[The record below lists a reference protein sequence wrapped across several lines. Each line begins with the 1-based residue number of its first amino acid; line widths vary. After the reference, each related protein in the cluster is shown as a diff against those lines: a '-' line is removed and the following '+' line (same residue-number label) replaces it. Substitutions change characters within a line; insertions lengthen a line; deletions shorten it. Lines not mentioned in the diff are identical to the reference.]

1 MRSTD
6 SVILRRARGMRHAA
20 RFGAALG
27 LFLTGAMP
35 PALAAGESR
44 ADMDAWLKSEP
55 ASLPAPGAHI
65 TQADVEAIR
74 ALVAPGY
81 FDLINHAALDM
92 EIQATGDYVPPEPY
106 LAATAANADKVTLTA
121 TGGLEGYGAGRP
133 FDPETFDD
141 VTPQDAGMRVA
152 WNHVYRWQYYGY
164 KLETLNMTYLQAGG
178 PASGAD
184 PALGAEGGGALERNL
199 VQSYHRVYLSHLAML
214 PQQDYRV
221 KEGGSD
227 KRYFKDYISFL
238 EPFDVQGTTFVVE
251 RALDPQE
258 EDQVNSYLPSQRRVR
273 RLSAEER
280 ADSFMGSNFTLDD
293 FEGFSGRVMDYE
305 WTYLGQKQV
314 LAVADSMHPELRF
327 GGVQS
332 NVAID
337 RWQVRPAFV
346 VELKPRWSG
355 HPMSSKILLIDQQTW
370 NPVLALVFNREGKLW
385 RYIMPHY
392 QRPVADASSPERALE
407 TSVSRWRGSVA
418 VDFPLNSTTLARATS
433 ETETPTM
440 SDKEIK
446 RRFSLSTL
454 TEGR

>member
-1 MRSTD
+1 MQTLSSRSTRTYTIGLA
-6 SVILRRARGMRHAA
+6 SVTTLFVLSLSGRAD
-20 RFGAALG
+20 
-27 LFLTGAMP
+27 
-35 PALAAGESR
+35 AAGETR
-44 ADMDAWLKSEP
+44 ADMDAWMAQES
-55 ASLPAPGAHI
+55 ASLPAPGTRI
-65 TQADVEAIR
+65 TPAELERVRSLI
-74 ALVAPGY
+74 APGY
-81 FDLINHAALDM
+81 IDHVNHPELDW
-92 EIQATGDYVPPEPY
+92 EIQATGDYAPPESY
-106 LAATAANADKVTLTA
+106 QAATAANADKVTLTA
-121 TGGLEGYGAGRP
+121 DGGLEGYGAGRP

-141 VTPQDAGMRVA
+141 VSPADAGMRAA

-164 KLETLNMTYLQAGG
+164 KLEALNMTYIQAGG
-178 PASGAD
+178 ATNGAD
-184 PALGAEGGGALERNL
+184 PELGAEGGGSIERNL
-199 VQSYHRVYLSHLAML
+199 VQAYHRVYLAHLAML
-214 PQQDYRV
+214 PEQGYRV
-221 KEGGSD
+221 KEGGGD

-305 WTYLGQKQV
+305 WTYLGQKQL
-314 LAVADSMHPELRF
+314 LAVADSMHPMLRF
-327 GGVQS
+327 GGTQS

-337 RWQVRPAFV
+337 RWQVRSTFV

-355 HPMSSKILLIDQQTW
+355 HPMSSKLLFIDQQTW

-385 RYIMPHY
+385 RCIMPHY

-418 VDFPLNSTTLARATS
+418 VDFLLNSTTLARATS
-433 ETETPTM
+433 DTENPTM
-440 SDKEIK
+440 TDKEIK

>member
-1 MRSTD
+1 MENGLTRSLNPLCQRWQ
-6 SVILRRARGMRHAA
+6 ILALVLLAA
-20 RFGAALG
+20 TLPGTLR
-27 LFLTGAMP
+27 
-35 PALAAGESR
+35 AAGETR
-44 ADMDAWLKSEP
+44 ADMEAWLKQEP
-55 ASLPAPGAHI
+55 ATLPAPGTRI
-65 TQADVEAIR
+65 TPAELESVRPLI
-74 ALVAPGY
+74 APGY
-81 FDLINHAALDM
+81 IDHVNHPELAW
-92 EIQATGDYVPPEPY
+92 EIQATGDYPPPEAY
-106 LAATAANADKVTLTA
+106 QAATAANADKVTLTA
-121 TGGLEGYGAGRP
+121 NGGLEAYGAGRP
-133 FDPETFDD
+133 FDPASFDD
-141 VTPQDAGMRVA
+141 VSPAEAGMRVA

-164 KLETLNMTYLQAGG
+164 KLDSLNMTYIQAGG
-178 PASGAD
+178 AANGAD
-184 PALGAEGGGALERNL
+184 PELGADGGGSIERNL
-199 VQSYHRVYLSHLAML
+199 VQAYHRVYLAHLAML
-214 PQQDYRV
+214 PEQDFRV

-305 WTYLGQKQV
+305 WTYLGQKQL
-314 LAVADSMHPELRF
+314 LAVADSMQPMLRF
-327 GGVQS
+327 GGAQS

-337 RWQVRPAFV
+337 RWQVRPTFV

-355 HPMSSKILLIDQQTW
+355 HPMSSKLLFIDQQTW

-392 QRPVADASSPERALE
+392 QRPAADTSSPERALE
-407 TSVSRWRGSVA
+407 TSVSQWRGSVA
-418 VDFPLNSTTLARATS
+418 VDFLLNSTTLARATS
-433 ETETPTM
+433 ETENPTM
-440 SDKEIK
+440 TDKEIK

>member
-1 MRSTD
+1 MQNCLVSRLGRIST
-6 SVILRRARGMRHAA
+6 ARNASAA
-20 RFGAALG
+20 G
-27 LFLTGAMP
+27 LVLLSLAGQVQVH
-35 PALAAGESR
+35 AAGETR
-44 ADMDAWLKSEP
+44 ADMDAWMAQEP
-55 ASLPAPGAHI
+55 ASLPAPGSRI
-65 TQADVEAIR
+65 TPAELETVR
-74 ALVAPGY
+74 ALIAPGY
-81 FDLINHAALDM
+81 FDHVNHPALEM
-92 EIQATGDYVPPEPY
+92 EIQATGDYPAPESFQ
-106 LAATAANADKVTLTA
+106 AATAQNADKVTLTA
-121 TGGLEGYGAGRP
+121 EGGLAGYGAGRP

-141 VTPQDAGMRVA
+141 VSPGEAGMRVA

-164 KLETLNMTYLQAGG
+164 KLDSLNMTFIQAGG
-178 PASGAD
+178 AQSAADPKLGAD
-184 PALGAEGGGALERNL
+184 GGGAIERNL
-199 VQSYHRVYLSHLAML
+199 VQAYHRVYLAHLAML

-221 KEGGSD
+221 KDGGGD

-305 WTYLGQKQV
+305 WTYLGQKQL
-314 LAVADSMHPELRF
+314 LAVADSMQPMLRF
-327 GGVQS
+327 GGAQS
-332 NVAID
+332 NVAVD
-337 RWQVRPAFV
+337 RWQVRPTFV

-355 HPMSSKILLIDQQTW
+355 HPMSSKLLFIDQQTW

-392 QRPVADASSPERALE
+392 QRPVADTSSPEHALE

-418 VDFPLNSTTLARATS
+418 VDFLLNSTTLARATS
-433 ETETPTM
+433 DTENPTM
-440 SDKEIK
+440 TDKEIK